1 MAGERILL
9 RFFVLE
15 NTDVANSA
23 SAKKR
28 IRQNAVRRDVNVS
41 RKSAIKTQIR
51 KFEDA
56 IRADDFATA
65 ETEYRK
71 VSKILDQASSTSTMH
86 KNTAARKKSRLA
98 RKLNA
103 ARA

>member
-1 MAGERILL
+1 
-9 RFFVLE
+9 LE

-28 IRQNAVRRDVNVS
+28 IRQNDVRRAQNVS
-41 RKSAIKTQIR
+41 RKSAIRTQIR

-56 IRADDFATA
+56 IRAHDLATA
-65 ETEYRK
+65 ESEYRK
-71 VSKILDQASSTSTMH
+71 VTKILDQASSTSTMH

-103 ARA
+103 AQSAS

>member
-1 MAGERILL
+1 M
-9 RFFVLE
+9 
-15 NTDVANSA
+15 ANSF

-28 IRQNAVRRDVNVS
+28 IRQTETRRAQNVA

-56 IRADDFATA
+56 LRANDVATA

-71 VSKILDQASSTSTMH
+71 VAKILDQASCTSTMH
-86 KNTAARKKSRLA
+86 KNTAARKKSRLV

-103 ARA
+103 TKNPS